1 MPSLPSQICKK
12 IKHNKNQLMY
22 STVLGISANSNYK
35 PNPRPKKTKL

>member
-22 STVLGISANSNYK
+22 STVLGISANSNY
-35 PNPRPKKTKL
+35 RPKSRTKKSKT